1 MALIICAECGKQ
13 MSDKASACP
22 HCGAPYSP
30 APVEIKCEECG
41 SVLPVGA
48 DACPNCG
55 CPVNIEQQMSA
66 QPFPAAQTAQ
76 PIFAA
81 QAVQPIFAPPP
92 AVSAPTYGEE
102 QFENVIIKGKKSPV
116 GRIVCT
122 VIACVLWLAAA
133 VAIGLVIYDYNF
145 AETVGGFYY
154 GNPPIYYSSLAG
166 GKYTEQYR
174 LVIGWAGAAAAVVI
188 GAVVF
193 IAGLGKR
200 IKVTNARV
208 VIKRPFKPTPRLTWD
223 RIETAAKETGTS
235 FVIKSGEKK
244 YHVRNLKNQEEV
256 LGVISDML
264 SRKSSGTLKMP
275 AVYGVKS
282 AFGRFLRKKTAV
294 IAASAAVVV
303 VIAAAVLTPVIM
315 KLSARQV
322 TDVAYEWRVKSLYLG
337 NLIQGPKVNEIT
349 ITGCY
354 SGGWLNGKPYG
365 TGTFLSDSGSFFPF
379 NKGYTY
385 TGTWKNG
392 EPCKGVVVWTSA
404 DGERSWEIFD
414 GGFNHSKPHGQCKIT
429 DQKNYSNVF
438 EGELKYGAILNG
450 TWTNANGEVIATYKN
465 GKQVD

>member
-48 DACPNCG
+48 DTCPNCG
-55 CPVNIEQQMSA
+55 CPVNIEQEKS
-66 QPFPAAQTAQ
+66 AQTAQ
-76 PIFAA
+76 TFS
-81 QAVQPIFAPPP
+81 APPS
-92 AVSAPTYGEE
+92 AVSAPACGED
-102 QFENVIIKGKKSPV
+102 QFESVIIKGKKSPV

-122 VIACVLWLAAA
+122 VIACLLWLAAA
-133 VAIGLVIYDYNF
+133 AAIGLVIYDYNF
-145 AETVGGFYY
+145 AETVGGIYY
-154 GNPPIYYSSLAG
+154 YVETPDYYSSLAG
-166 GKYTEQYR
+166 GQYIDLNV
-174 LVIGWAGAAAAVVI
+174 LVKVLAGAAALAVV

-193 IAGLGKR
+193 IAGFGKR

-208 VIKRPFKPTPRLTWD
+208 AIKSPFKPTPRLTWD
-223 RIETAAKETGTS
+223 RVEMAAKETDAS
-235 FVIKSGEKK
+235 FVVKSGEKK
-244 YHVRNLKNQEEV
+244 YHVNNLKNQEEV
-256 LGVISDML
+256 FGVISDML

-337 NLIQGPKVNEIT
+337 NLGEGRKVIERT

-414 GGFNHSKPHGQCKIT
+414 GGFNHSRPHGQCKKK
-429 DQKNYSNVF
+429 DPSGSFLV
-438 EGELKYGAILNG
+438 GEFKYGGFLNG
-450 TWTNANGEVIATYKN
+450 ARTNANGEVIATYKN